1 MNGEELNAIPVGLNP
16 TEQIRRLLERLAFQ
30 VHRTAKS
37 PNPDA
42 VHDLRVATRRAEQGL
57 VSFKGHFRRKAAK
70 RIRKQLK
77 RVLSSAGKLRDYD
90 IAETVLSK
98 MKQPGTGELRRTFRE
113 KREAAARSLVL
124 VLKELSLPRRV
135 RRWCEDL
142 ELDSHRQEF
151 APQVL
156 RTNALKNLPRLAR
169 RFLDAG
175 KAAALDRSGERLHEF
190 RITAKKFRYTLE
202 VFLPMIGAT
211 AAEWI
216 REIKPI
222 QAVLGAMNDYRSVLL
237 LAIEVGCPKKLQQ
250 ALRRSE
256 QRRMRQFR
264 EEWDQRFSG
273 RPLAKWMRIS
283 SGEIQRVPR
292 KPISGSTRP
301 GRVAAATA

>member
-1 MNGEELNAIPVGLNP
+1 MNGEELNGIPIVSDP

-98 MKQPGTGELRRTFRE
+98 MKQPGTAPLLRAFRA
-113 KREAAARSLVL
+113 KRDAAAKSLVL
-124 VLKELSLPRRV
+124 VLKELSLRRRM
-135 RRWCEDL
+135 RRWCDDL
-142 ELDSHRQEF
+142 ELNSHQPEA
-151 APQVL
+151 APELL

-175 KAAALDRSGERLHEF
+175 KAAASDRSGERLHEF

-202 VFLPMIGAT
+202 VFLPTIGAT

-237 LAIEVGCPKKLQQ
+237 LAIEAGCPKKLQQ

-256 QRRMRQFR
+256 QRRMRHFR
-264 EEWDQRFSG
+264 EEWGRRFSSRPPGKWTRVSLG
-273 RPLAKWMRIS
+273 RT
-283 SGEIQRVPR
+283 QRVLR
-292 KPISGSTRP
+292 KPISASIGP
-301 GRVAAATA
+301 GRVAATA